1 MQTQRE
7 VKRQAGWT
15 GSIFRRSPVSV
26 RALFLLFI
34 LVSSAFLLAACGDD
48 PSPTPLP
55 TATTA
60 PEPTATTPPQPTPEP
75 TATTA
80 PQPTPEPTATTA
92 PQPTPEPTATTPPQP
107 TPEPTP
113 LTPTDTPALE
123 DLRLTPTTMGRDV
136 LALFSE
142 AESTC
147 LRTAIGDTA
156 YERMSNEPIL
166 AILTAA
172 GEQFVLPIFQCAKPE
187 NLVVFGIAFL
197 DLQAGWTSDT
207 RSCMIRV
214 SRESPLAVL
223 TGLGMTPP
231 GQIHE
236 TSATRPYA
244 LEFYNC
250 MTPVEKVGYLA
261 RIQAALDV
269 NTSAAADII
278 GMIPESEAACI
289 QEALTDED
297 YAAMLGST
305 AANAFRIS
313 DSVTACVSQESYV
326 PIFVSVIG
334 SQTGGLSDNSQACI
348 TEFASGHPRYV
359 ALVNPT
365 LLDFSSTSIEDLVEI
380 ADNGV
385 KVWECFTDEEL
396 LRMQTVYT
404 SALAW

>member
-1 MQTQRE
+1 MVVSMLR
-7 VKRQAGWT
+7 RQWLWVASLAT
-15 GSIFRRSPVSV
+15 
-26 RALFLLFI
+26 LL
-34 LVSSAFLLAACGDD
+34 VLLAVACGSD
-48 PSPTPLP
+48 PT
-55 TATTA
+55 
-60 PEPTATTPPQPTPEP
+60 PTPEP
-75 TATTA
+75 TATPT
-80 PQPTPEPTATTA
+80 PTPEPTAT
-92 PQPTPEPTATTPPQP
+92 PT
-107 TPEPTP
+107 PTP
-113 LTPTDTPALE
+113 LPTTAAPALE
-123 DLRLTPTTMGRDV
+123 DLRLTPTTTGREV

-142 AESTC
+142 AESSC
-147 LRTAIGDTA
+147 LRTTIGEAD
-156 YERMSNEPIL
+156 YERMATEPIL
-166 AILTAA
+166 SILTAA
-172 GEQFVLPIFQCAKPE
+172 GERLVLPIFQCAEPE

-207 RSCMIRV
+207 RACMIGV
-214 SRESPLAVL
+214 GRESPLAVL

-231 GQIHE
+231 GQVHE
-236 TSATRPYA
+236 TTETRPYA

-269 NTSAAADII
+269 NTSAAVDII

-297 YAAMLGST
+297 YATLLDST
-305 AANAFRIS
+305 AAGAFGIS
-313 DSVTACVSQESYV
+313 DSVTACIPPESYV

-348 TEFASGHPRYV
+348 TEFASGHPDYV

-365 LLDFSSTSIEDLVEI
+365 LLDFSSTSVEDLVEI

-385 KVWECFTDEEL
+385 KVWECLTDEEI
-396 LRMQTVYT
+396 LRMQKVYT

>member
-1 MQTQRE
+1 MVMSMLR
-7 VKRQAGWT
+7 RQWLWM
-15 GSIFRRSPVSV
+15 
-26 RALFLLFI
+26 ALLTTLLI
-34 LVSSAFLLAACGDD
+34 LLAACGSD
-48 PSPTPLP
+48 PT
-55 TATTA
+55 
-60 PEPTATTPPQPTPEP
+60 PTPEP
-75 TATTA
+75 TAT
-80 PQPTPEPTATTA
+80 PTPEPTAT
-92 PQPTPEPTATTPPQP
+92 PTPEPTAT
-107 TPEPTP
+107 PTP
-113 LTPTDTPALE
+113 LPPIAAPALE
-123 DLRLTPTTMGRDV
+123 ELRLTMTTTGKDV

-142 AESTC
+142 AETSC
-147 LRTAIGDTA
+147 LRTAIGDAA
-156 YERMSNEPIL
+156 YEKMSNEPIL
-166 AILTAA
+166 AILAA
-172 GEQFVLPIFQCAKPE
+172 SGEQFVLPIFQCAEPE

-197 DLQAGWTSDT
+197 DLQVGWTSDT
-207 RSCMIRV
+207 RACMIRV

-231 GQIHE
+231 GQIQE

-269 NTSAAADII
+269 NTSAETDII

-289 QEALTDED
+289 REALTDEN
-297 YAAMLGST
+297 YAALLGST
-305 AANAFRIS
+305 ASNAFRIS
-313 DSVTACVSQESYV
+313 DSVTACISQESYV
-326 PIFVSVIG
+326 PIFVSIIG

-348 TEFASGHPRYV
+348 TEFAIGHPRYI

-365 LLDFSSTSIEDLVEI
+365 LLDFSSTSVEDLVEI

-404 SALAW
+404 AALAM

>member
-1 MQTQRE
+1 MAVSMLR
-7 VKRQAGWT
+7 RQWLW
-15 GSIFRRSPVSV
+15 V
-26 RALFLLFI
+26 ALLTTLLV
-34 LVSSAFLLAACGDD
+34 LSAAACGSD
-48 PSPTPLP
+48 PT
-55 TATTA
+55 
-60 PEPTATTPPQPTPEP
+60 PTPEP
-75 TATTA
+75 TAT
-80 PQPTPEPTATTA
+80 PLPPTA
-92 PQPTPEPTATTPPQP
+92 
-107 TPEPTP
+107 
-113 LTPTDTPALE
+113 TPALE
-123 DLRLTPTTMGRDV
+123 ELRLTPTTMGKDV

-142 AESTC
+142 AETSC
-147 LRTAIGDTA
+147 LRTTIGDTA
-156 YERMSNEPIL
+156 YEKMSNEPIL
-166 AILTAA
+166 SILTAS
-172 GEQFVLPIFQCAKPE
+172 GEQFVLPIFQCAEPE

-197 DLQAGWTSDT
+197 DLQVGWTSDT
-207 RSCMIRV
+207 RACMIRV
-214 SRESPLAVL
+214 GRESPLAVL

-269 NTSAAADII
+269 NTSAEADII
-278 GMIPESEAACI
+278 GVIPESEAACI
-289 QEALTDED
+289 KEALTDED
-297 YAAMLGST
+297 YATLLGST
-305 AANAFRIS
+305 AAQAFGIA
-313 DSVTACVSQESYV
+313 DSVTACISKESYV

-334 SQTGGLSDNSQACI
+334 SQTGGLSDNSRACI

-380 ADNGV
+380 ADNGI

-404 SALAW
+404 AALGG